1 MPNAGQLAGTRILLI
16 EDDFLVGET
25 ILAMLEDEGAQ
36 VLGPIGSVDEALV
49 LIAERPGM
57 LDRAV
62 LDLNLHG
69 VKSYPIADA
78 LAQRDVPFIFLTGY
92 GRDALDEAHRGY
104 PHCTKPVTR
113 AVLLAALAPG

>member
-1 MPNAGQLAGTRILLI
+1 MPDLGQLAGSRILLI

-25 ILAMLEDEGAQ
+25 IFALLEDEGAQ

-49 LIAERPGM
+49 VIAQQAGM
-57 LDRAV
+57 LDGAV

-78 LAQRDVPFIFLTGY
+78 LAQRHVPFVFLTGY

-104 PHCTKPVTR
+104 PHCIKPVTR
-113 AVLLAALAPG
+113 AVLLAALAAR